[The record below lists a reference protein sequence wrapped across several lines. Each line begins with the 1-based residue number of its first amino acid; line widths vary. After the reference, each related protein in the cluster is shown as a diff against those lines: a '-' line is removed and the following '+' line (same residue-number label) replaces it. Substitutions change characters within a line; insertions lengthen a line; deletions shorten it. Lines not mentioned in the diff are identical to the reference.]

1 MKDQSITIAELNTLG
16 PDVLEARLGHLFEH
30 SPWIV
35 RDALAGRPFASRE
48 AFHAALCAVVREAS
62 SDAQVAL
69 IREHPDLV
77 GRAALAGTLTPSS
90 TSEQAGAGLSADS
103 LSQEE
108 RAEFQRLNAAYRE
121 RFGFP
126 FVICARENRKAS
138 ILAGFHQRLRNE
150 RAAEIATAIAEIERI
165 AWYRLIDSVRD
176 EGGQA

>member
-1 MKDQSITIAELNTLG
+1 MSDQRITLTELNTLD
-16 PDVLEARLGHLFEH
+16 PDVLEKRLGHLFEH

-35 RDALAGRPFASRE
+35 RCALPGRPFASRE
-48 AFHAALCAVVREAS
+48 AFHAALCTVMRSADP
-62 SDAQVAL
+62 DAQVAL

-77 GRAALAGTLTPSS
+77 GRAALDGTLTPSS
-90 TSEQAGAGLSADS
+90 TSEQAGAGLGADS

-108 RAEFQRLNAAYRE
+108 RDEFHRLNQEYRD

-138 ILAGFHQRLRNE
+138 IIAGFHNRLRNE
-150 RAAEIATAIAEIERI
+150 RAAEIETAIAEIEKI